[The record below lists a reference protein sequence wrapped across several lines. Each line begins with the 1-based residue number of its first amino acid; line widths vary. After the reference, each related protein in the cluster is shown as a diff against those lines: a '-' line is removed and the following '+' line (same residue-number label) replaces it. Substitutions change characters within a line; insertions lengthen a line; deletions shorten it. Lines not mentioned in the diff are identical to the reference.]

1 MLFASN
7 NGKVSSIKPLEF
19 KLERELQ
26 DFFEDNMQ
34 EITGYAFLKSEFII
48 DDYRLDSVAFDSEN
62 NAFIIVEYKRGK
74 NESLVDQGY
83 AYLNKLLNRKAYL
96 NKLLNRKADFVL
108 LYNEVMNQSKLIKDF
123 DWSQTRIVF
132 VSPKFTKNQLDATA
146 FTNMAFELYEVR
158 KYENGLY

>member
-83 AYLNKLLNRKAYL
+83 AYLNKLLNRKA
-96 NKLLNRKADFVL
+96 DFVL